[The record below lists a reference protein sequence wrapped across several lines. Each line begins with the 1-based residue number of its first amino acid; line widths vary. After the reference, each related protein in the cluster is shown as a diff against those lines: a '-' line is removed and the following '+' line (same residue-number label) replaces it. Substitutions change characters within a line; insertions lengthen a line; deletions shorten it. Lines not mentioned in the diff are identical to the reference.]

1 LVRLAGSI
9 AAAANALNIAN
20 CKDLM
25 AKSMFDIYGHTMNLF
40 QPCNRAVLQSA
51 VLFYGEHTLPD
62 FEGFMEKAEPA
73 KVNGLP

>member
-1 LVRLAGSI
+1 
-9 AAAANALNIAN
+9 
-20 CKDLM
+20 M